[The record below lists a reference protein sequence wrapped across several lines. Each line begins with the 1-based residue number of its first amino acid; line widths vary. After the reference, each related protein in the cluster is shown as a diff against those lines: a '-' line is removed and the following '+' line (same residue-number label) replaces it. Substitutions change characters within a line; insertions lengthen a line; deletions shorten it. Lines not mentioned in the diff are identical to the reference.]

1 VARWPLFCRFIH
13 MHAIIGK
20 KQIQTQKFL
29 EDGTR
34 VPVTIIEV
42 EKNPVVM
49 VKTTDK
55 NGYVAV
61 QLGYGTKKNPSKAIL
76 GHSKKG
82 ALEKAPS
89 FFAEVRFPQD
99 AKSEDLPKQG
109 EHIEAPAVLEAG
121 DLVDI
126 TGTAKGKGFAGVV
139 KRHKFRGGPR
149 THGQSDRERAPG
161 SVGQTTTPG
170 RVYKGKRMAGKMG
183 NQTVTVQNLEIVEV
197 TPTSVTVKGLVPGV
211 RNAYLMIKKIGKNKK
226 FMPLFREETE
236 QEVKAEEKKETAEEQ
251 KA

>member
-1 VARWPLFCRFIH
+1 
-13 MHAIIGK
+13 MHGIIGK
-20 KQIQTQKFL
+20 KQTQTQRFL

-34 VPVTIIEV
+34 IPVTLIEV
-42 EKNPVVM
+42 NSNPVVM
-49 VKTTDK
+49 VKTADK
-55 NGYVAV
+55 DGYIAV
-61 QLGYGTKKNPSKAIL
+61 QLGYGTKKNPSKAIT

-89 FFAEVRFPQD
+89 FFAEVRFPAD
-99 AKSEDLPKQG
+99 AKVEDLPKPG
-109 EHIEAPAVLEAG
+109 DKVEAPAVLEAG

-161 SVGQTTTPG
+161 SIGQTTTPG

-183 NQTVTVQNLEIVEV
+183 NQTVTLQNLEIVEV
-197 TPTSVTVKGLVPGV
+197 TPTGVTVKGLVPGV
-211 RNAYLMIKKIGKNKK
+211 RGAMLFIKKIGKNKN
-226 FMPLFREETE
+226 FTPLFKQASDVVEEAK
-236 QEVKAEEKKETAEEQ
+236 EVKSEAVIPVTEEQ